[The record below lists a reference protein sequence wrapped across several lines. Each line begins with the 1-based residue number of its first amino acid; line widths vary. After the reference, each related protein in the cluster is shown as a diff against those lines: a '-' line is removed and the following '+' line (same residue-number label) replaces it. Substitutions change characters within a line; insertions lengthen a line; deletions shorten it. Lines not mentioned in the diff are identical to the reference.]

1 MRTLLLS
8 FFMLLL
14 PTIAGAQKAYKPLKT
29 ALKDKNYKEAVA
41 QINKLRADSTYRFDT
56 KLCLYGIEAY
66 RGLNDAEN
74 MKVYLKQNC
83 DTVALFSTTYQI
95 VKEAV
100 MLDSLENENK
110 KNKGEKPHET
120 KLVNDMLQRYYP
132 NLNVAARFFYK
143 KQNYTEAMRYLRYC
157 IDLPHTPI
165 GARSRLST
173 THDVANAVLY
183 LSSAFATKNY
193 AEVHRYE
200 NIALCDSVSRKS
212 IMKFL
217 ARTAEAEKD
226 TLAYERMLRQGWKN
240 GDYDESFFALL
251 VDFYNTHNEYGHTLD
266 VAAQHIKVHPKS
278 TIAYMAQS
286 VAFFKQKNY
295 DKCIA
300 SAQQWLACDS
310 LSADAHYYIGAS
322 YVYKVDE
329 VPMEGRINSLSYRQS
344 LVKRGELYAKA
355 EPALET
361 YRKMMPQAKDEW
373 APLLYKVY
381 LALNKGDKFAEIED
395 ILAE

>member
-8 FFMLLL
+8 FIMLLL

-100 MLDSLENENK
+100 ILDSLENENK

-120 KLVNDMLQRYYP
+120 KLVNEMLQRYYP

-165 GARSRLST
+165 GARSNLST
-173 THDVANAVLY
+173 KHDVQNAVLY

-226 TLAYERMLRQGWKN
+226 TLAYERMLRQGWKMAITTKV
-240 GDYDESFFALL
+240 SLRCWWIFTTHTT
-251 VDFYNTHNEYGHTLD
+251 NTDIRSMWLRNTLRFT
-266 VAAQHIKVHPKS
+266 PK
-278 TIAYMAQS
+278 
-286 VAFFKQKNY
+286 
-295 DKCIA
+295 
-300 SAQQWLACDS
+300 
-310 LSADAHYYIGAS
+310 
-322 YVYKVDE
+322 
-329 VPMEGRINSLSYRQS
+329 
-344 LVKRGELYAKA
+344 
-355 EPALET
+355 
-361 YRKMMPQAKDEW
+361 
-373 APLLYKVY
+373 APLLIWHRAW
-381 LALNKGDKFAEIED
+381 LSLNKKTTISALPVLNNGLNATR
-395 ILAE
+395 

>member
-8 FFMLLL
+8 FIMLLV
-14 PTIAGAQKAYKPLKT
+14 PTITEAQKAYKPLKT

-41 QINKLRADSTYRFDT
+41 QIKKLRADSTYRLDP
-56 KLCLYGIEAY
+56 KLCTYGIEAY

-110 KNKGEKPHET
+110 KNKGEKPRET
-120 KLVNDMLQRYYP
+120 KFVSEMLQRYYP

-143 KQNYTEAMRYLRYC
+143 KQNFQEAMRYLRYC
-157 IDLPHTPI
+157 IDLPHTPL
-165 GARSRLST
+165 GARSHLST
-173 THDVANAVLY
+173 THDVSNAVLY
-183 LSSAFATKNY
+183 LSSAFTTKNY

-200 NIALCDSVSRKS
+200 NIALCDSLSRKS
-212 IMKFL
+212 VMKYL
-217 ARTAEAEKD
+217 ARTAEAEND

-240 GDYDESFFALL
+240 GNYDESFFGLL
-251 VDFYNTHNEYGHTLD
+251 VDFYNLHKEYGHTLN
-266 VAAQHIKVHPKS
+266 VAAQHIKVHPQS
-278 TIAYMAQS
+278 AIAYMAQS
-286 VAFFKQKNY
+286 VAYFKQQNF

-300 SAQQWLACDS
+300 SAKKWLECDS

-329 VPMEGRINSLSYRQS
+329 VPMEGPINSLSYRQS

-355 EPALET
+355 EPELEA
-361 YRKMMPQAKDEW
+361 YRQMMPKAKEEW

-381 LALNKGDKFAEIED
+381 LALNNGEKFAEIEE